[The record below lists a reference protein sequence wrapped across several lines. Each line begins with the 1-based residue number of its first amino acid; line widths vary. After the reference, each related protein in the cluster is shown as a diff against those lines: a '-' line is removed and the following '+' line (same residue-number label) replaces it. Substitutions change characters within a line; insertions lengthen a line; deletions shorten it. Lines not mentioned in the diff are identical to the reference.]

1 MMQQPQGLHPAL
13 FLALGTS
20 GRRQLLWLNI
30 RALLPTEVKNICPSS
45 VPSTYTGFTHNSFY
59 VQLYLNLRNNS
70 VSQQISQLLQE
81 KAGLHPF
88 ISQKVVLTQDKNSAG
103 DRLYIAT
110 SSMSLSQVNHCHH
123 SCEAI
128 ASASTETAQVWD

>member
-70 VSQQISQLLQE
+70 VSQPNP
-81 KAGLHPF
+81 AGESRTPSLH
-88 ISQKVVLTQDKNSAG
+88 LTKDGSG
-103 DRLYIAT
+103 
-110 SSMSLSQVNHCHH
+110 SG
-123 SCEAI
+123 
-128 ASASTETAQVWD
+128 